1 MAVTCLDELLK
12 LQATDL
18 RLRDLELRLKTIPQE
33 MKNMLAKRDA
43 VNARVAAAASAARRV
58 ELDIKSSETEIARLQ
73 DENAKLLQQSSQVKK
88 QTEYQAMLLAI
99 ENNKAKI
106 SSEEEKGI
114 MLYDDLEEAKKK
126 YFATKKDA
134 DDEIKI
140 IKSEFDEMIAYSKK
154 VEVEI
159 ARLKSER
166 PKLVSRIQ
174 PDIFSTYSRL
184 LGGKNGTA
192 PVCAVEDGI
201 CSGCHLRVT
210 PQTLNDITRDRMAVC
225 DNCQCFI
232 YIAAEE

>member
-1 MAVTCLDELLK
+1 MAVTCLDQLLK
-12 LQATDL
+12 LQETDL

-33 MKNMLAKRDA
+33 MKNMISKRDA
-43 VNARVAAAASAARRV
+43 VNARTANAAAAVRRI
-58 ELDIKSSETEIARLQ
+58 ELDIKASENEIARLQ
-73 DENAKLLQQSSQVKK
+73 SENIKLLQQSGQVKK
-88 QTEYQAMLLAI
+88 QTEYQAMLQAI

-114 MLYDDLEEAKKK
+114 MLYDDLDAAKQK
-126 YFATKKDA
+126 YVSVKKDS

-140 IKSEFDEMIAYSKK
+140 IKSEFDEMIEYSKK

-159 ARLKSER
+159 ARLKKER
-166 PKLVSRIQ
+166 PALTAAVQ
-174 PDIFSTYSRL
+174 PDVLSTYTRL
-184 LGGKNGTA
+184 LGSKNGTI

-210 PQTLNDITRDRMAVC
+210 PQTLNDIAKNRMAVC

-232 YIAAEE
+232 YIQSE